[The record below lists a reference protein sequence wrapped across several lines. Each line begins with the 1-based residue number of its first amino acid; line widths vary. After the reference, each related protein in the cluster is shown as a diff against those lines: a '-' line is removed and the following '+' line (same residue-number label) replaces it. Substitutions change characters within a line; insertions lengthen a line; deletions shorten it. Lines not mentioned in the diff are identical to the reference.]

1 MMKQQAIKTEMLARI
16 EAALI
21 EVADIQGRTAIT
33 YNETVFSYEPAR
45 EALRWFVG
53 QRDGNTGAG
62 DTLREALEDCFG
74 ALDLP
79 KVFVSQEGIRG
90 YDRPLGVVWKSDDG
104 FYARLDKPHVKVLG
118 KDFEELFTNLVHAL
132 RWTHTVLKHEQ

>member
-1 MMKQQAIKTEMLARI
+1 MITVEQLAQIERILLDLYALNEGKQGVNIYLNGIAFILEKNMFWSVVSHDHDRQTEK
-16 EAALI
+16 
-21 EVADIQGRTAIT
+21 
-33 YNETVFSYEPAR
+33 
-45 EALRWFVG
+45 
-53 QRDGNTGAG
+53 
-62 DTLREALEDCFG
+62 TLREAYEAF
-74 ALDLP
+74 ARKPLDLP
-79 KVFVSQEGIRG
+79 KVFVSEEGMRD